1 MGLDGLSLNSY
12 WRVGYWEGENG
23 VAYWCMPLLH
33 FLFFHSLFFPSLS
46 IFSFWFICYLFS
58 FLSFFFFF
66 FFFFFCFFS
75 FSLFLTY
82 FSLLSLVL
90 ALFPV
95 HSQGLYI
102 LPIVM
107 GFTVL
112 PLNYFCLGVGVLP
125 KPPTGLSAIQPSPL
139 PYAGHATFH
148 SQTKEC
154 CFVFLLSMAFPSG

>member
-1 MGLDGLSLNSY
+1 MHAFTTLLVFSLF
-12 WRVGYWEGENG
+12 VF
-23 VAYWCMPLLH
+23 PFTLH
-33 FLFFHSLFFPSLS
+33 FFFLISMLPLFFI
-46 IFSFWFICYLFS
+46 IFL
-58 FLSFFFFF
+58 

-90 ALFPV
+90 ALLPV
-95 HSQGLYI
+95 HSQGPFI

-107 GFTVL
+107 GFTIL

-139 PYAGHATFH
+139 PYAGRAMFY

-154 CFVFLLSMAFPSG
+154 FFVFLLSVAFSSRYGLGILSN

>member
-1 MGLDGLSLNSY
+1 MHAFTTLLVFSLFVFPFNF
-12 WRVGYWEGENG
+12 
-23 VAYWCMPLLH
+23 H
-33 FLFFHSLFFPSLS
+33 FFFLISMLPLFFL
-46 IFSFWFICYLFS
+46 IFL
-58 FLSFFFFF
+58 FFFF

-95 HSQGLYI
+95 HSQGPYI